1 MTLKKTPDSK
11 ANGSSKKAVIV
22 GCGNY
27 GKNLAIKLAESGK
40 QVVIIDKNRV
50 ALEAL
55 SELSVNSDLIVGFL
69 GDATLSDDLKEIEI
83 LNTDLFVATTNSD
96 SINALAAQKAKLL
109 FGVNNVIC
117 LISDVSK
124 QKLYEQLGIRIV
136 NYSEIIIE
144 SLIHSS
150 LEN

>member
-1 MTLKKTPDSK
+1 MH
-11 ANGSSKKAVIV
+11 
-22 GCGNY
+22 
-27 GKNLAIKLAESGK
+27 
-40 QVVIIDKNRV
+40 
-50 ALEAL
+50 
-55 SELSVNSDLIVGFL
+55 SDLIVGFL

-83 LNTDLFVATTNSD
+83 LDTDLFIATTNSD
-96 SINALAAQKAKLL
+96 SINALAVQKAKLL
-109 FGVNNVIC
+109 FGVDNVIC

-124 QKLYEQLGIRIV
+124 QKLYERLGVKIV